1 MDKGA
6 GDVRQLPKS
15 TKPPSEKEETRGKL
29 KPGKIVRIIPMGV
42 PFSPKQF
49 QEICEL
55 SKKRP
60 RQQNPQI
67 LKDK

>member
-15 TKPPSEKEETRGKL
+15 TKSSSEKEETRGKP

-42 PFSPKQF
+42 PFSPKRF
-49 QEICEL
+49 KEIHEL
-55 SKKRP
+55 SQRGPSSEASKS
-60 RQQNPQI
+60 
-67 LKDK
+67 